1 MFPKN
6 QIICL
11 ISLVIF
17 ITACSDKPLTREE
30 QIRQFIEAGVNA
42 AENRDHNDLAEM
54 IDDEYQDQKALTRT
68 QLVKLIKLY
77 FFRHK
82 NIYLF
87 TKINEIDFPAED
99 EASVDLHVA
108 MAGSVISDT
117 SALLNLR
124 AKIYRFE
131 LELIKRDDWQLREA
145 SWYPASMADMQ

>member
-1 MFPKN
+1 MLRKN

-11 ISLVIF
+11 IGLVIF
-17 ITACSDKPLTREE
+17 ITACSEKPLTPEE

-42 AENRDHNDLAEM
+42 AENRDHDNLAEM
-54 IDDEYQDQKALTRT
+54 IDDQYQDQKALTRA

-108 MAGSVISDT
+108 MAGSVISDA
-117 SALLNLR
+117 SSLLNLR
-124 AKIYRFE
+124 
-131 LELIKRDDWQLREA
+131 
-145 SWYPASMADMQ
+145 

>member
-1 MFPKN
+1 MLLKN

-11 ISLVIF
+11 LGLVIF
-17 ITACSDKPLTREE
+17 VTACSDKPLTREE
-30 QIRQFIEAGVNA
+30 QIRQFIDTGVTA
-42 AENRDHNDLAEM
+42 AESRNHSDLADM
-54 IDDEYQDQKALTRT
+54 IDDQYRDQKALNRS

-87 TKINEIDFPAED
+87 TKIDEINFPAED
-99 EASVDLHVA
+99 EASVDMHVA
-108 MAGSVISDT
+108 MTGSVISDA

-131 LELIKRDDWQLREA
+131 LQLINRDGWRLLEA
-145 SWYPASMADMQ
+145 SWHPASIADMQ

>member
-1 MFPKN
+1 MPYKN

-11 ISLVIF
+11 LSLVILM
-17 ITACSDKPLTREE
+17 AGCSDKPLTEEE
-30 QIRQFIEAGVNA
+30 QVRQFIEAGVGA
-42 AENRDHNDLAEM
+42 AEDRNHSDLADM
-54 IDDEYQDQKALTRT
+54 IDDSYQDQKAFSKS

-99 EASVDLHVA
+99 EASVDIHVA
-108 MAGSVISDT
+108 MAGSVISDA

-131 LELIKRDDWQLREA
+131 LELIKRDDWQLRQA
-145 SWYPASMADMQ
+145 SWYPASMSDMQ